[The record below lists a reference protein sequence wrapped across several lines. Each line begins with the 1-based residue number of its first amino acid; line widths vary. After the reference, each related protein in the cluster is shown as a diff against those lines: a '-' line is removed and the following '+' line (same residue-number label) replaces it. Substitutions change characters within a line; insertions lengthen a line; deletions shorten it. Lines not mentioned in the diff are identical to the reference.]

1 MRPNDSQTDTF
12 TPKVGPGS
20 PEYKQRVAEPTMA
33 AIDAMPLAYRL
44 LVKEF
49 DYVDVYR
56 AWRRNISP
64 DQIRARAAAQGGR
77 FVL

>member
-1 MRPNDSQTDTF
+1 MRANDSQREGF

-20 PEYKQRVAEPTMA
+20 PEYKTRVAEPTMQ
-33 AIDAMPLAYRL
+33 AIDAMPLAYRI

-56 AWRRNISP
+56 AWKRNISP
-64 DQIRARAAAQGGR
+64 DQIRARAIAQGGR
-77 FVL
+77 FSL